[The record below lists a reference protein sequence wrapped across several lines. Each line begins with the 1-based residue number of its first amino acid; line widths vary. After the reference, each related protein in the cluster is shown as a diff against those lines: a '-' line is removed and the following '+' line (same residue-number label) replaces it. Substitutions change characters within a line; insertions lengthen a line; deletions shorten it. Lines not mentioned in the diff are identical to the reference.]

1 MMRTWAFNPK
11 AKGKKIPQQ
20 LKAVIQARVCKHAES
35 TCAGQY
41 ERLQLRF
48 RGDLCYI
55 DAYREPDEPDPGLLN
70 ITGESAEH
78 YRERLANCP
87 IHLCRVR
94 YYGDMESWGLAFYK
108 YSSESYELCV
118 FPSGQFRGTLEE
130 AFDVGSIYLQG

>member
-1 MMRTWAFNPK
+1 MRTWTFNPN

-20 LKAVIQARVCKHAES
+20 VKTLIQARVCKHAAS
-35 TCAGQY
+35 TCKGMY
-41 ERLQLRF
+41 ERLELRF

-55 DAYREPDEPDPGLLN
+55 DAYREPDEPTLELL
-70 ITGESAEH
+70 TFAGESASQ
-78 YRERLANCP
+78 YRERLANSP

-118 FPSGQFRGTLEE
+118 FPSGEFRGTLEE
-130 AFDVGSIYLQG
+130 AFDVGSVYLKY